1 MVKNI
6 SLVDYY
12 IGTPFQYKNLS
23 FVKNLDKAERLNMID
38 HMAIKDFHKR
48 HSYVDPFVN
57 LIIGAILGGAVSDIY
72 SKFAS
77 GHNIFTLHSFW
88 VFLFLCLVALLYL
101 KFLGASAAS
110 KYEYDNRIREA
121 LTEKAVEVIGK
132 IDSEDPAKLL
142 DVSDHMFEF
151 IEKLR

>member
-1 MVKNI
+1 MI
-6 SLVDYY
+6 S
-12 IGTPFQYKNLS
+12 
-23 FVKNLDKAERLNMID
+23 
-38 HMAIKDFHKR
+38 HMAIKDFHKK

-57 LIIGAILGGAVSDIY
+57 LLIGAILGGSVSDIY
-72 SKFAS
+72 SKFIN
-77 GHNIFTLHSFW
+77 GYNIFVLRSFW
-88 VFLFLCLVALLYL
+88 LFLLLCLVALIYL
-101 KFLGASAAS
+101 KYLGASAAS
-110 KYEYDNRIREA
+110 KYEYENRIREA